1 MGLCA
6 PTGNITMTVAV
17 VSSVE
22 LANLLLE
29 HTDLLHTDKLKNSEI
44 ALTNSLNPKPPD
56 CILKVLSLT
65 FFTFESLT

>member
-6 PTGNITMTVAV
+6 ATGNITMTVAV

-22 LANLLLE
+22 LANLLE

-65 FFTFESLT
+65 FFTFESLK